1 MTKAKSRH
9 GKLKGAVLLM
19 VLAVMTV
26 LIIML
31 AGAMAIASTATN
43 RANTN
48 YEESQAYYT
57 ARSGVDVLTQTI
69 MGDSK
74 YKSDG
79 SGGLTAI
86 ASGSS
91 DKSQALELE
100 EAIAGVLETNGA
112 GKPVYNVSK
121 SLKAWD
127 SINDPQA
134 TQLQA
139 AYPSSWRNIINNS
152 YMEFDVSDISWV
164 DGTSGM
170 MADPGD
176 GKVKVKIQLLKLIY
190 DDGSGAGINRNAIS
204 AAQSADLSGGSSS
217 TYYIKDMWVLMEC
230 TATYNGISATVSK
243 VITPV
248 EKEKATNVGFTSVG
262 SAGLNN
268 NVDVLG
274 GTVTGGNFNWGNEGV
289 TAGSIFINGNVDI
302 NSQKKLSFKTG
313 ESMVVNGNFKA
324 QNNTI
329 ITANK
334 TAGKPAN
341 EDPFIFVRNTLKLEN
356 NLELNTSNTSNDFKV
371 IVGNL
376 EQSGDQMKTIKG
388 NLYIDN
394 YLNINGGLQ
403 NAGGK
408 QLTDGDLFISD
419 RSSVTAAV
427 TTSYNENG
435 SWTSGGNTFKKSYI
449 QGIVRYTV
457 DHTNNKIETTI
468 DTGSQLWN
476 NVLKTGD
483 FSSLASG
490 TIYYY
495 YKADTSSVPAVY
507 EGCMELHAIRQAL
520 LDLYPTNATWQSQ
533 VTSKFVEVN
542 ADNLKYVIQMDKSNF
557 MDNMAVSA
565 SSVTMSETPSYLMKI
580 SLPTSDTGRLAAA
593 DMISLPTLFSKYSR
607 YFDLD
612 QTTHDFVVDSSA
624 ATVVPITKFNYK
636 DNTQRTDPSDPS
648 TAPIVNNVN
657 WKGVLQDVYSDL
669 SAAAGSRD
677 YATAFTK
684 VWDIMTALYD
694 PNDPSG
700 ATMNVHFRTP
710 ALQAK
715 TDGVSTFSDYSKLS
729 SIQGT
734 TKSISDLT
742 EYSGDPNYLE
752 VDTSAGSVI
761 LLLKPSGDSEECYYS
776 GGNEHDPNR
785 VFPANKKGII
795 VKGNGYLY
803 IICPKTGV
811 NNDIY
816 AFKDFRLIT
825 ESYYNNCYTSNE
837 KQNYDVNNHTKD
849 VAIGGSVT
857 GVDKVESPKIMWYL
871 DDDVMLYYKNG
882 GNSTLMGY
890 LYGPGAIFKVDSG
903 LGGAKTMYYKGD
915 LISQKVL
922 PSFMGSAF
930 VKDITGQNNFGLVY
944 IPPDT
949 TKQPHEAKFSWQTGV
964 VGYSYNGIKTA
975 PAT

>member
-134 TQLQA
+134 TQLKA
-139 AYPSSWRNIINNS
+139 AYPSSWQNIIDNS

-164 DGTSGM
+164 DSTSGM

-176 GKVKVKIQLLKLIY
+176 GNVKVKIQLLKLIY

-274 GTVTGGNFNWGNEGV
+274 GTVTGGNFNWGNNGV

-302 NSQKKLSFKTG
+302 NAQKELSFKTG
-313 ESMVVNGNFKA
+313 ESMVVNGDFKA
-324 QNNTI
+324 QNNTK

-427 TTSYNENG
+427 TTSYNGNG

-520 LDLYPTNATWQSQ
+520 LDLYPTNAIWQSQ

-542 ADNLKYVIQMDKSNF
+542 TDNLKYVIQMDKSNF
-557 MDNMAVSA
+557 MDNMAVST

-580 SLPTSDTGRLAAA
+580 SLPTNDTGRLAAA
-593 DMISLPTLFSKYSR
+593 DMISLPTLFSKYSQ

-624 ATVVPITKFNYK
+624 TPVVTITNLKYK
-636 DNTQRTDPSDPS
+636 DHTQDS
-648 TAPIVNNVN
+648 APTVNKN
-657 WKGVLQDVYSDL
+657 WKTVLQGVYSDL

-694 PNDPSG
+694 PDDASG

-715 TDGVSTFSDYSKLS
+715 NDGVSTFSDYSKLS
-729 SIQGT
+729 SIQGA

-742 EYSGDPNYLE
+742 TYTNDSNYLE
-752 VDTSAGSVI
+752 VDTSAGNVI
-761 LLLKPSGDSEECYYS
+761 LLLKPSGVSEECYYS
-776 GGNEHDPNR
+776 GGNAASTTR
-785 VFPANKKGII
+785 VFPAGKKGIV

-803 IICPKTGV
+803 VICPKTGV
-811 NNDIY
+811 NNDTY
-816 AFKDFRLIT
+816 AFKDFKLIT
-825 ESYYNNCYTSNE
+825 ESYYNNCLNSS
-837 KQNYDVNNHTKD
+837 K
-849 VAIGGSVT
+849 VAVAGSVGGSVPN
-857 GVDKVESPKIMWYL
+857 VESPKIMWYL
-871 DDDVMLYYKNG
+871 DDGVTMRFYNG
-882 GNSTLMGY
+882 GDTTLMGY
-890 LYGPGAIFKVDSG
+890 LYGPGASFYVDAG
-903 LGGAKTMYYKGD
+903 LGGEKTMYYKKD
-915 LISQKVL
+915 LISKQIL

-930 VKDITGQNNFGLVY
+930 VNNIGGANNFGLVY
-944 IPPDT
+944 IPPEE